1 MAANLRPPALSNT
14 SSEKWFEKANK
25 LALFTKVNA
34 MNKIRLIGSA
44 ALALGLMSAVPSF
57 AKADSRYDR
66 DWRDRREYRDRDY
79 RDRDYRDRDY
89 RDYRDDRRVYARDFD
104 VDVPLARV
112 PREALRTAELEARG
126 RRIESVQYVGRDG
139 KLFYR
144 FRIDDPGRY
153 DRDVNI
159 RVQPGGRL
167 LSIEEAEQ
175 WDVRFVHPHRW

>member
-1 MAANLRPPALSNT
+1 
-14 SSEKWFEKANK
+14 
-25 LALFTKVNA
+25 

-79 RDRDYRDRDY
+79 RDYDRRDYRE
-89 RDYRDDRRVYARDFD
+89 DRRYYSRDFD
-104 VDVPLARV
+104 VDVPLSRV
-112 PREALRTAELEARG
+112 PRDVLRTLDCETRG
-126 RRIESVQYVGRDG
+126 RRIESVQYVSRDG

-144 FRIDDPGRY
+144 FRIDDPGRF
-153 DRDVNI
+153 DRDVNVRI
-159 RVQPGGRL
+159 QPGGRL

-175 WDVRFVHPHRW
+175 WDVHYFRPHRR